1 MAFKSGKW
9 SMADVMVV
17 AIFMAYVGFQGI
29 LNDQLKNVNITEEKV
44 NLLSTNKSNLQIGFI
59 IFVAFCLFNL
69 FLSSILKRIT
79 EGTEK
84 PDPEAPKA
92 IHS

>member
-29 LNDQLKNVNITEEKV
+29 LNNQLQDINMQNETL
-44 NLLSTNKSNLQIGFI
+44 NLISTNRSNLQTGFL
-59 IFVAFCLFNL
+59 IFVSFVIFNL
-69 FLSSILKRIT
+69 ILAEFLKKVTQKDECSTDEELK
-79 EGTEK
+79 K
-84 PDPEAPKA
+84 
-92 IHS
+92 